1 MRCLSCSTLSFKI
14 FCKSCQVKLLTPNLY
29 KREVEDLLIY
39 SLFKYSDIS
48 EILTTKHTPIGYRVY
63 KFLGKE
69 ILKPFI
75 EEFIKSYKREIY
87 IIGVDEKVKNGYS
100 HIALLTHQLEGIEN
114 IKVLHS
120 KLLAKNSVI
129 YSKKSREFRLKN
141 PRKFIY
147 SGKKKNIEAI
157 LIDDIITT
165 GTTLK
170 EARDILEK
178 SGVEV
183 LFGVT
188 LGG

>member
-1 MRCLSCSTLSFKI
+1 LRCLSCSSLSFKI
-14 FCKSCQVKLLTPNLY
+14 FCRECQREFLTPSLY
-29 KREVEDLLIY
+29 KRDIKKFSIY
-39 SLFKYSDIS
+39 SLFKYGDIS
-48 EILTTKHTPIGYRVY
+48 EILTTKHTPVGYRVY

-75 EEFIKSYKREIY
+75 IEFIKNYGREIY
-87 IIGVDEKVKNGYS
+87 IIGVDEKVKSGYS
-100 HIALLTHQLEGIEN
+100 HIALLTHQLNGIEN

-120 KLLAKNSVI
+120 AILSQNSVS
-129 YSKKSREFRLKN
+129 YSGKSREFRLKN

-147 SGKKKNIEAI
+147 SGKRDIEVI

-178 SGVEV
+178 SGVKV

>member
-14 FCKSCQVKLLTPNLY
+14 FCRSCQIKLLTPNLY
-29 KREVEDLLIY
+29 KREVGDLLIY
-39 SLFKYSDIS
+39 SLFKYREIS

-75 EEFIKSYKREIY
+75 EEFIKSYKREVY
-87 IIGVDEKVKNGYS
+87 IIGIDERVKSGYS
-100 HIALLTHQLEGIEN
+100 HIALLTHQLNLKN

-120 KLLAKNSVI
+120 KLLSRSSVS
-129 YSKKSREFRLKN
+129 YSRKSREFRLKN

-147 SGKKKNIEAI
+147 GGQRDIEAI

-170 EARDILEK
+170 EANEVLKK
-178 SGVEV
+178 SGVRV